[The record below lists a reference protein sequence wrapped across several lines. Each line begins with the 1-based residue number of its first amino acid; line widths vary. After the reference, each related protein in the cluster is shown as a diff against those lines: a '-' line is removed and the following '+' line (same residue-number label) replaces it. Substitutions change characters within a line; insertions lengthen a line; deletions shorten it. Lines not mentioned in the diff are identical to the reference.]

1 MLSKFMHWERL
12 WMKKQ
17 KALLGITSLKQVC
30 LCFLYDY
37 FTTKK
42 CTIELNKS
50 KVKAQ
55 AKTTIN
61 TFMTKYSCELT
72 PNEMET
78 NGL

>member
-17 KALLGITSLKQVC
+17 KALLGITIWNKFVFV
-30 LCFLYDY
+30 FLYNY
-37 FTTKK
+37 LTTKK

-50 KVKAQ
+50 KVEAQ
-55 AKTTIN
+55 AKTIMN

-72 PNEMET
+72 PNEMEM
-78 NGL
+78 NDL

>member
-1 MLSKFMHWERL
+1 MNEKAKGLVKHYKF
-12 WMKKQ
+12 
-17 KALLGITSLKQVC
+17 VFV
-30 LCFLYDY
+30 FLYDY

-50 KVKAQ
+50 KVAQ
-55 AKTTIN
+55 AKTIIN

-72 PNEMET
+72 PNEMEM